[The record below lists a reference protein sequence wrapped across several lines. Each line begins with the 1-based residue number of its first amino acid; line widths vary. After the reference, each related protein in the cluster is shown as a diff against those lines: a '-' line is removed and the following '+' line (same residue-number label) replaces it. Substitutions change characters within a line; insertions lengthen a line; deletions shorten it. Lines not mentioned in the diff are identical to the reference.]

1 MAVGRNNVL
10 PRIRTAY
17 TLEGKVALALC
28 QQEKL
33 SGLSVGKGIAEL
45 SRIHVTRWQKYA
57 AYLVDKIGDILHHIR
72 FLARNIF
79 LSKTTLRTRLS
90 DSRTRTRVVKLT

>member
-28 QQEKL
+28 QQEQL
-33 SGLSVGKGIAEL
+33 SGLSVGKGIESHPCDPWA
-45 SRIHVTRWQKYA
+45 
-57 AYLVDKIGDILHHIR
+57 KICGI
-72 FLARNIF
+72 
-79 LSKTTLRTRLS
+79 
-90 DSRTRTRVVKLT
+90 VG